1 MAEKDILDRALY
13 KRIKSMNK
21 SDMQDFLKKIY
32 SQGFD
37 EALNGTAPN
46 LEKIRER
53 IGNIK
58 GIGETRLNEIMTII
72 EEEI

>member
-21 SDMQDFLKKIY
+21 SDMQDFLKNIY
-32 SQGFD
+32 RQDFD

>member
-21 SDMQDFLKKIY
+21 SDMQDFLKNIY
-32 SQGFD
+32 RQGFD

>member
-21 SDMQDFLKKIY
+21 SDMQDFLKNIY

-72 EEEI
+72 KEEI

>member
-21 SDMQDFLKKIY
+21 SDMQDFLKNIY

-37 EALNGTAPN
+37 EALNGTVPN